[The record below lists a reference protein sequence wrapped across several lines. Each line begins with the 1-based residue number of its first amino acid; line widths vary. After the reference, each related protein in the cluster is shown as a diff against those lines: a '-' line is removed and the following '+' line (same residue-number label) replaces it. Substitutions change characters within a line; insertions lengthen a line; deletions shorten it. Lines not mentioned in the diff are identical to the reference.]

1 MSKITRAA
9 ALLNFTTR
17 PFRFAGAL
25 AVLAFLLAAAPGA
38 RAQTPFYLGAHI
50 GGHRLAE
57 LDQSRVGYGFRLG
70 YEAYLPFIAL
80 ESEVNF
86 FPTTSGGN
94 LGETQAF
101 FGLKF
106 GKHVGRWGGFL
117 KARPGFTH
125 FGGGA
130 FQQQLTERTK
140 FALDLGGGVEY
151 DLSEKLL
158 LRLDLSDVKIFYG
171 DARVLAV
178 PGGPPGPRLGTR
190 DTFQSTF
197 GLVLR
202 F

>member
-1 MSKITRAA
+1 MSQIAPAA
-9 ALLNFTTR
+9 KLPNF
-17 PFRFAGAL
+17 PAWLFRFSGAI
-25 AVLAFLLAAAPGA
+25 AMLAFLLGAAPGA
-38 RAQTPFYLGAHI
+38 GAQTPFYIGAHL

-70 YEAYLPFIAL
+70 YEAYLPFISL

-86 FPTTSGGN
+86 FPTTSSGN

-130 FQQQLTERTK
+130 FPEQLTERTK

-151 DLSEKLL
+151 DLSGKVG
-158 LRLDLSDVKIFYG
+158 LRWDLSDAKIFYG
-171 DARVLAV
+171 DASVLAA

-190 DTFQSTF
+190 NTLQSTF